1 MDTLES
7 VPPCGL
13 VDFEDFDFVAVGVG
27 DEGHF
32 TFAGGEFFTPAGGPN
47 FEPSLFEVIAV
58 SDDVGNADAG
68 VHKILR
74 EFDFV
79 VGRIGKFE
87 EVLATGEVH
96 EGKFVALRGFFLL
109 TELESDFLV
118 ESDGSCGVGDANT
131 GVEELDHRR
140 EFEGKWPTC
149 EVWSCGRGWEGVEIP
164 ILKSFSWTLALRYLN
179 PLRTFVSIITLI
191 SLLGVAFGAMVLIV
205 VLSVHNGFERNL
217 KDTLL
222 GFSPHISVYSK
233 IDGGLIYNWEEMEEE
248 LTKEE
253 GVESAYALV
262 EGFVLLDSKRWQ
274 RPVRFRAINTDNE
287 DQVGAL
293 RDMLDLE
300 HYPKS
305 KVDFNLA
312 MEESDEAEAAIP
324 PPPPLGEEGEAGFP
338 PVNESKIYG
347 DRNVVISKL
356 LAEGIGLGPGDE
368 IRLIA
373 ASNLDAVMAVY
384 NVPDQR
390 AWDLYPDV
398 FESFESDV
406 KRLFQAE
413 GVEEKASTNELLKAH
428 QLIQTLIPLEVQ
440 TPNGTEESEGK
451 AMRSV
456 ERGKVFEIWDLVAET
471 NRTEGG
477 FNFYEPGV
485 KDEILAILNDL
496 RELDLEKADNEGFR
510 QIEKFVVP
518 KTLIVQ
524 GVYADNQRSQG
535 PELFLPLSLGMELK
549 GLKGGVE
556 SIGLRVE
563 DPYHAEKKA
572 VALREKMGADW
583 LVQSWMKTHSQ
594 QFQLVK
600 TEKVMM
606 SFALS
611 FITLLS
617 AFSIMAVM
625 YTVTVQKRQEI
636 GVMKALGA
644 RPSQIVRVFVYQG
657 LIVGVGGALLGLG
670 MGLLAIH
677 YREGIVNILRGFG
690 IDPFPP
696 EFHGMSE
703 LPALIVPAQLAVIC
717 VIAVILCLLAALVP
731 ALMAAFRDPAKSLR
745 NL

>member
-1 MDTLES
+1 MHEIFGELDLE
-7 VPPCGL
+7 
-13 VDFEDFDFVAVGVG
+13 
-27 DEGHF
+27 
-32 TFAGGEFFTPAGGPN
+32 
-47 FEPSLFEVIAV
+47 
-58 SDDVGNADAG
+58 
-68 VHKILR
+68 
-74 EFDFV
+74 
-79 VGRIGKFE
+79 VGRVGELE
-87 EVLATGEVH
+87 EVLVSRKVH
-96 EGKFVALRGFFLL
+96 EGEFIPLGGFFLL
-109 TELESDFLV
+109 SELETDFLV
-118 ESDGSCGVGDANT
+118 EVDGSGGIRDTNS
-131 GVEELDHRR
+131 GVEKLNHGAD
-140 EFEGKWPTC
+140 FGGKWLGC
-149 EVWSCGRGWEGVEIP
+149 EVWSCGRAGEKVGIC

-222 GFSPHISVYSK
+222 GFSPHVSVYANEG
-233 IDGGLIYNWEEMEEE
+233 DGLIYDWEEAEKNFG
-248 LTKEE
+248 KEE

-262 EGFVLLDSKRWQ
+262 EGFVLLDSKLWQ
-274 RPVRFRAINTDNE
+274 RPVRFRAINTENE

-293 RDMLDLE
+293 REMLDLE
-300 HYPKS
+300 SYPES

-312 MEESDEAEAAIP
+312 ISPAENAAPSIP
-324 PPPPLGEEGEAGFP
+324 PPPPLDGEDPEFP
-338 PVNESKIYG
+338 PVNDSVIYG
-347 DRNVVISKL
+347 DKNVVISKV
-356 LAEGIGLGPGDE
+356 LAEALRLGPGDE

-373 ASNLDAVMAVY
+373 ASNLDAVMDVY
-384 NVPDQR
+384 NVPKER

-398 FESFESDV
+398 FTQFEEVTKSAFS
-406 KRLFQAE
+406 RE
-413 GVEEKASTNELLKAH
+413 GDEEKASSDELLKAYR
-428 QLIQTLIPLEVQ
+428 LIQGLIPVEVE
-440 TPNGTEESEGK
+440 TPNGLEMTEGEE
-451 AMRSV
+451 MRPF
-456 ERGKVFEIWDLVAET
+456 ERRKLGEILDVLIET
-471 NRTEGG
+471 NRDEDGVSFYQSGTQEDLLNRLTE
-477 FNFYEPGV
+477 
-485 KDEILAILNDL
+485 L

-510 QIEKFVVP
+510 EIEEFVVP
-518 KTLIVQ
+518 KTLVVQ
-524 GVYADNQRSQG
+524 GVYADNKRSQG
-535 PELFLPLSLGMELK
+535 PELFLPLSIGMELK

-556 SIGLRVE
+556 SIGLRVK
-563 DPYHAEKKA
+563 DPYHAEETA
-572 VALREKMGADW
+572 RALRESHDERW
-583 LVQSWMKTHSQ
+583 IFQSWMITHSQ

-670 MGLLAIH
+670 MGLLAIR
-677 YREGIVNILRGFG
+677 YREVIVSLLRGVG

-696 EFHGMSE
+696 DFHGMSE
-703 LPALIVPAQLAVIC
+703 LPALVEPAQLIVIC
-717 VIAVILCLLAALVP
+717 VVAVILCLLAALVP

>member
-1 MDTLES
+1 MDAD
-7 VPPCGL
+7 GG
-13 VDFEDFDFVAVGVG
+13 VDEVF
-27 DEGHF
+27 
-32 TFAGGEFFTPAGGPN
+32 GEFD
-47 FEPSLFEVIAV
+47 L
-58 SDDVGNADAG
+58 
-68 VHKILR
+68 
-74 EFDFV
+74 V
-79 VGRIGKFE
+79 VGRISEFE
-87 EVLATGEVH
+87 EMLVAWEVQEGEFIPL
-96 EGKFVALRGFFLL
+96 GGFFLL
-109 TELESDFLV
+109 SELEADFLV
-118 ESDGSCGVGDANT
+118 ESDGSGGVGDTNA
-131 GVEELDHRR
+131 GVEELDHGW
-140 EFEGKWPTC
+140 EFEGKWPSC
-149 EVWSCGRGWEGVEIP
+149 EVWSCGSGREEVEIP

-222 GFSPHISVYSK
+222 GFSPHISVYSRVG
-233 IDGGLIYNWEEMEEE
+233 DGLIYNWEEMEEE

-253 GVESAYALV
+253 GLESAYALV

-274 RPVRFRAINTDNE
+274 RPVRFRAINTENE

-300 HYPKS
+300 HYPES

-312 MEESDEAEAAIP
+312 MEESDNGGASL
-324 PPPPLGEEGEAGFP
+324 PPPPLGDESEAVFP
-338 PVNESKIYG
+338 PVNENKIYG

-398 FESFESDV
+398 FESFEADV
-406 KRLFQAE
+406 KRLFLAE
-413 GVEEKASTNELLKAH
+413 GDEQKASTNELLKAH
-428 QLIQTLIPLEVQ
+428 QLLQTLIPLEVE
-440 TPNGTEESEGK
+440 TPDGPEESEGK
-451 AMRSV
+451 EMRPV

-496 RELDLEKADNEGFR
+496 RELDLEQADNEGFR

-524 GVYADNQRSQG
+524 GVYSDNQRSQG

-556 SIGLRVE
+556 SVGLRVE
-563 DPYHAEKKA
+563 DPYHAEKNAKA
-572 VALREKMGADW
+572 LQEKLGSDW
-583 LVQSWMKTHSQ
+583 AVQSWMVTHSQ

-677 YREGIVNILRGFG
+677 YREGIVTILRGFG

-703 LPALIVPAQLAVIC
+703 LPALIVPAQLTVIC